1 MGLFQK
7 KKTIQTHVDP
17 KLVDALKTYI
27 EQHLALVKEKNE
39 KKPQDSGIRYSL
51 AEPSYFGDTILDM
64 KKFMSDARQDIAMFD
79 SPALQKS
86 YHEWERQAA
95 TKKTFSS
102 EVLKRLNELHMKPA
116 EFYKAVGLDKR
127 VFHALK
133 SDYLYTPSKATAI
146 RCCLG
151 LRLKYEEAI
160 ELLKLAGYSFSPSNS
175 RELVIRFCMENEV
188 YDLPS
193 INYMLLAMGEEPL
206 A

>member
-1 MGLFQK
+1 MGLFK
-7 KKTIQTHVDP
+7 KKTVVQAHVDP
-17 KLVDALKTYI
+17 ALVESLKAYV
-27 EQHLALVKEKNE
+27 EQKLALAKEKNE
-39 KKPQDSGIRYSL
+39 VRPQGSGIRYSF
-51 AEPSYFGDTILDM
+51 AEPSYYGDTILDM
-64 KKFMSDARQDIAMFD
+64 KRFMSDARQDTAMFD

-86 YHEWERQAA
+86 YHDWERKAA

-102 EVLKRLNELHMKPA
+102 EVLKKLNELHMKPA

-151 LRLKYEEAI
+151 LRLKYEETI

>member
-1 MGLFQK
+1 MGLFHKKTEQTFVDPALIDRLKKYVEQQIAGEK
-7 KKTIQTHVDP
+7 KK
-17 KLVDALKTYI
+17 
-27 EQHLALVKEKNE
+27 EE
-39 KKPQDSGIRYSL
+39 KKEDRSGIRYSL

-64 KKFMSDARQDIAMFD
+64 KRFMSDARQDIAMFD

-86 YHEWERQAA
+86 YHEWERQTA

>member
-1 MGLFQK
+1 MGLFHK
-7 KKTIQTHVDP
+7 KNEQAYVDP
-17 KLVDALKTYI
+17 ALLDRLKKYV
-27 EQHLALVKEKNE
+27 EQQIAGETKKEETKE
-39 KKPQDSGIRYSL
+39 DRSGIRYSL

-64 KKFMSDARQDIAMFD
+64 KRFMSDARQDVAMFD

>member
-1 MGLFQK
+1 MGLFHKKAEQTFVDPALIERLKKYVEQQIAGEK
-7 KKTIQTHVDP
+7 KK
-17 KLVDALKTYI
+17 
-27 EQHLALVKEKNE
+27 EE
-39 KKPQDSGIRYSL
+39 KKEDRSGIRYSL

-64 KKFMSDARQDIAMFD
+64 KRFMSDARQDIAMFD

-86 YHEWERQAA
+86 YHEWERQKKK
-95 TKKTFSS
+95 KKTFSS

-160 ELLKLAGYSFSPSNS
+160 ELLELAGYSFSPSNS

>member
-27 EQHLALVKEKNE
+27 EQHQALVKEKNE
-39 KKPQDSGIRYSL
+39 KKSQDSGIRYSL

-79 SPALQKS
+79 SPALRKS

>member
-1 MGLFQK
+1 MGLFHKKTEQTFVDPALIERLKKYVEQQIAGEK
-7 KKTIQTHVDP
+7 KK
-17 KLVDALKTYI
+17 
-27 EQHLALVKEKNE
+27 EE
-39 KKPQDSGIRYSL
+39 KKEDRSGIRYSL

-64 KKFMSDARQDIAMFD
+64 KRFMSDARQDIAMFD

-86 YHEWERQAA
+86 YHDWERKAA

-102 EVLKRLNELHMKPA
+102 EVLKKLNELHMKPA

-175 RELVIRFCMENEV
+175 RAVVIRFCMENEV

>member
-7 KKTIQTHVDP
+7 KQVVQVQVDP
-17 KLVDALKTYI
+17 ALVDALKTFV
-27 EQHLALVKEKNE
+27 EQQKALVKEKKE
-39 KKPQDSGIRYSL
+39 SRPQGSGIRYSIR
-51 AEPSYFGDTILDM
+51 EPSYFGDTILDM
-64 KKFMSDARQDIAMFD
+64 KRFMSEARQDTAMFD

-86 YHEWERQAA
+86 YHDWERKAA

-102 EVLKRLNELHMKPA
+102 EVLKKLNELHMKPA

>member
-1 MGLFQK
+1 MGLFHK
-7 KKTIQTHVDP
+7 KNEQAYVDP
-17 KLVDALKTYI
+17 ALLDRLKKYV
-27 EQHLALVKEKNE
+27 EQQIAGETKKEETKE
-39 KKPQDSGIRYSL
+39 DRSGIRYSL

-64 KKFMSDARQDIAMFD
+64 KRFMSDARQDVAMFD

-175 RELVIRFCMENEV
+175 KELVIRFCMENEV

>member
-1 MGLFQK
+1 MGLFHKKTEQTFVDPALIERLKKYVEQQIAGEK
-7 KKTIQTHVDP
+7 KK
-17 KLVDALKTYI
+17 
-27 EQHLALVKEKNE
+27 EE
-39 KKPQDSGIRYSL
+39 KKEDRSGIRYSL

-64 KKFMSDARQDIAMFD
+64 KRFMSDARQDIAMFD

-86 YHEWERQAA
+86 YHEWERQTA

-160 ELLKLAGYSFSPSNS
+160 ELLELAGYSFSPSNS

>member
-1 MGLFQK
+1 MGLFHRKEAQV
-7 KKTIQTHVDP
+7 HVDP
-17 KLVDALKTYI
+17 ALIDALKKYV
-27 EQHLALVKEKNE
+27 EQHRATNAKTEE
-39 KKPQDSGIRYSL
+39 KKPDRSGIRYSL

-64 KKFMSDARQDIAMFD
+64 KRFMSDARQDTAMFD

-86 YHEWERQAA
+86 YHEWERKAS

-102 EVLKRLNELHMKPA
+102 EVLKKLNELHMKPA

>member
-7 KKTIQTHVDP
+7 KKVEQVHVDP
-17 KLVDALKTYI
+17 ALVESLKTYI
-27 EQHLALVKEKNE
+27 EQKLALDKEE
-39 KKPQDSGIRYSL
+39 KEARPQGNRVSYSF

-64 KKFMSDARQDIAMFD
+64 KRFMNDARMDTAMFD
-79 SPALQKS
+79 SPAFQKS
-86 YHEWERQAA
+86 YHEWERKAA

-102 EVLKRLNELHMKPA
+102 EVLKKLNELHMKPA

-133 SDYLYTPSKATAI
+133 SDYLYSPSKATAI

-151 LRLKYEEAI
+151 LRLKYEDAV

>member
-1 MGLFQK
+1 MRLFQK
-7 KKTIQTHVDP
+7 KQTVQTQVDP
-17 KLVDALKTYI
+17 ALIDALKAFV
-27 EQHLALVKEKNE
+27 EQQKALDKEKKE
-39 KKPQDSGIRYSL
+39 SRPQGSGIRYSL

-64 KKFMSDARQDIAMFD
+64 KRFMSDARQDTAMFD

-86 YHEWERQAA
+86 YHEWERKAS

-102 EVLKRLNELHMKPA
+102 EVLKKLNELHMKPA

>member
-1 MGLFQK
+1 MGLFHKKTEQTFVDPALIERLKKYVEQQIAGEK
-7 KKTIQTHVDP
+7 KK
-17 KLVDALKTYI
+17 
-27 EQHLALVKEKNE
+27 EE
-39 KKPQDSGIRYSL
+39 KKEDRSGIRYSL

-64 KKFMSDARQDIAMFD
+64 KRFMSDARQDIAMFD

-86 YHEWERQAA
+86 YHEWERQTA

>member
-1 MGLFQK
+1 MGLFHKKTEQTFVDPALIERLKKYVEQQIAGEK
-7 KKTIQTHVDP
+7 KKEDR
-17 KLVDALKTYI
+17 
-27 EQHLALVKEKNE
+27 
-39 KKPQDSGIRYSL
+39 SGIRYSL

-64 KKFMSDARQDIAMFD
+64 KRFMSDARQDIAMFD

-86 YHEWERQAA
+86 YHEWERQTA

>member
-1 MGLFQK
+1 MGLFHKKTEQTFVDPALIERLKKYVEQQIAGEK
-7 KKTIQTHVDP
+7 KKV
-17 KLVDALKTYI
+17 
-27 EQHLALVKEKNE
+27 ENKE
-39 KKPQDSGIRYSL
+39 DRSGIRYSL

-64 KKFMSDARQDIAMFD
+64 KRFMSDARQDIAMFD

-175 RELVIRFCMENEV
+175 KELVIRFCMENEV

>member
-1 MGLFQK
+1 MGLFHKKTEQTFVDPALIERLKKYVEQQIAGEK
-7 KKTIQTHVDP
+7 KK
-17 KLVDALKTYI
+17 
-27 EQHLALVKEKNE
+27 EE
-39 KKPQDSGIRYSL
+39 KKEDRSGIRYSL

-64 KKFMSDARQDIAMFD
+64 KRFMSDARQDIAMFD

-86 YHEWERQAA
+86 YHEWERQTA

-175 RELVIRFCMENEV
+175 KELVIRFCMENEV